1 METFVVFNSRFI
13 VTANR
18 DGTVPL
24 NSKIVAELV
33 DGSVRPD
40 LLTALIDR
48 ANREVSGEL
57 SEETKTAKS
66 S

>member
-24 NSKIVAELV
+24 NS
-33 DGSVRPD
+33 R
-40 LLTALIDR
+40 
-48 ANREVSGEL
+48 NRG
-57 SEETKTAKS
+57 
-66 S
+66 